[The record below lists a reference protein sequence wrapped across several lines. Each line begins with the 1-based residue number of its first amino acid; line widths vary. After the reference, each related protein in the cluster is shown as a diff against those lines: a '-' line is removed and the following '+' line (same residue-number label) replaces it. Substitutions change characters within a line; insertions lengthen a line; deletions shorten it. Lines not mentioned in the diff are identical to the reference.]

1 MPMPTSS
8 TTDPMAPT
16 PPSPAAPASP
26 AVPTREEIARL
37 KPDERQVFRGVDWGF
52 YERLHEVVGVNRG
65 LRIAFDGEDLE
76 IMPTGRFHEGLSNLA
91 LRFIDVVSEEL
102 AIPAWHAGSTTWMR
116 PEVQRGIEADQSF
129 YFLAEKL
136 QADAAARARR
146 SNNVAD
152 YPNPD
157 LAVEVDI
164 STPQIDRVAIYAA
177 LKVTE
182 VWRLPEST
190 VIIDRLTDQGTY
202 APAETSVFLPVR
214 REEIERWIFH
224 EDSSDLLDWKRRLRA
239 WVRAELVGR
248 TR

>member
-1 MPMPTSS
+1 MPASS
-8 TTDPMAPT
+8 TTDPMVPT

-37 KPDERQVFRGVDWGF
+37 KPDERRIFRGVDWSF
-52 YERLHEVVGVNRG
+52 YERIHEVVGVNRG

-76 IMPTGRFHEGLSNLA
+76 IMPTGRVHEVRSDFA
-91 LRFIDVVSEEL
+91 FRFIEVVTEEL
-102 AIPAWHAGSTTWMR
+102 AIPAQSAGSTTWMR
-116 PEVQRGIEADQSF
+116 PEIERGIEADQSF

-136 QADAAARARR
+136 RADAASRSQR

-164 STPQIDRVAIYAA
+164 STPQIDRAAIYAA

-182 VWRLPEST
+182 VWRFPGGTL
-190 VIIDRLTDQGTY
+190 IIDRLTDQGTY
-202 APAETSVFLPVR
+202 APAEASAFLPVR
-214 REEIERWIFH
+214 REEVERWIFH
-224 EDSSDLLDWKRRLRA
+224 EDASDLLVWKRRLRA
-239 WVRAELVGR
+239 WVRAELVDR
-248 TR
+248 PR